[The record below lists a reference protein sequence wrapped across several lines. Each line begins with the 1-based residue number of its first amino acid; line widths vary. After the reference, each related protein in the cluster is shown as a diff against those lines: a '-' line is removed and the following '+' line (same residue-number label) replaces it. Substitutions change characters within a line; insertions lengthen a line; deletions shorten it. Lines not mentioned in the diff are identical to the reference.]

1 MKYLD
6 KNENLVCIHIKDIDS
21 LEGKAFLTPKDLTLQ
36 TGVLFF
42 PKNDHVQNHIHLP
55 RSSNIKNT
63 IEVLFIVEGCCEIY
77 IYDNEKNFLDSFIS
91 KTKDIVIFVS
101 GGHGISFIE
110 NTKILEIK
118 QGPYLDEDDK
128 TKF

>member
-6 KNENLVCIHIKDIDS
+6 KNQNLVCIHIKDIDS

-42 PKNDHVQNHIHLP
+42 QKNDNVQNHIHLP

-63 IEVLFIVEGCCEIY
+63 IEVLFIVEGCCEIS
-77 IYDNEKNFLDSFIS
+77 IYDNEKNFIDSFIS

-101 GGHGISFIE
+101 GGHGIRFIE

-118 QGPYLDEDDK
+118 QGPYLEEDDK